1 MTILSSV
8 YTGFQFIQW
17 LIHIGFTVYVPLD
30 DAELYARNK

>member
-17 LIHIGFTVYVPLD
+17 LIHKGFTVYVPLND
-30 DAELYARNK
+30 TELYTRNK